1 MSRYPRLKG
10 LATLASALLAACSAG
25 GSTDKGSAPPTAQ
38 PSRAE
43 NVAVSFSVHV
53 PTSSAKSK
61 ARRTSTIPAVTQS
74 IQIVVLDSA
83 NNPAVGSPFTL
94 DTSASSPACVG
105 SGASRTCITQIGIP
119 VGNDTITAT
128 AYDGPNG
135 TGNLVASATVAQQ
148 IYLNATNIVGITLLT
163 STLAATITPG
173 LYASATGNAITML
186 NSGALATLTVSG
198 GTGAYTVTP
207 TCLPSIV
214 TLTASSN
221 SIYQIGPGGYL
232 GSCPIT
238 ISDGIATLASL
249 SVTVVAF
256 PSYLPF
262 GPLNFYSLGSN
273 AQQSVT
279 INGGVLPYTITS
291 STPNL
296 TASIVGN
303 TLSVYPNPS
312 PSPTPNPSPSASPNP
327 TPTPNPYGPGSISV
341 QDLLGGGFT
350 ILTNVSQGG

>member
-163 STLAATITPG
+163 SVLADTITPG
-173 LYASATGNAITML
+173 LYAILSGNAITM
-186 NSGALATLTVSG
+186 STDPTALATLSLSG
-198 GTGAYTVTP
+198 GTGTYTVTP
-207 TCLPSIV
+207 GCLPSIV

-221 SIYQIGPGGYL
+221 SVYQLGSGGYL
-232 GSCPIT
+232 GSCSIT
-238 ISDGIATLASL
+238 IGDGVTSLPPVSVNVVPVPSASPGNFIFCQ
-249 SVTVVAF
+249 TGAG
-256 PSYLPF
+256 YL
-262 GPLNFYSLGSN
+262 
-273 AQQSVT
+273 QSVT
-279 INGGVLPYTITS
+279 ISGGAPPFAIYTS
-291 STPNL
+291 PPFL
-296 TASIVGN
+296 TTAVINTNQVTAYATGPGTDSIVVRDSLLDSLTIN
-303 TLSVYPNPS
+303 A
-312 PSPTPNPSPSASPNP
+312 ASS
-327 TPTPNPYGPGSISV
+327 GC
-341 QDLLGGGFT
+341 
-350 ILTNVSQGG
+350 